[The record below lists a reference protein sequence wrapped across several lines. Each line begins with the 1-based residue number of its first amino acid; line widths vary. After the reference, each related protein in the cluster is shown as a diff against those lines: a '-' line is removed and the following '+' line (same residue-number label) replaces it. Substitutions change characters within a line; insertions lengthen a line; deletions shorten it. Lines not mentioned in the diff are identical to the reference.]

1 MKIVEKETGEKQI
14 SDEKISYEKLKT
26 IVDQLQQQNKF
37 LTEKLMEKESMMMF
51 KRLDYLLMTLNKYE
65 LFDKEFI
72 ENAVKEVQSAL
83 YQPEEN

>member
-65 LFDKEFI
+65 LFDKDFI
-72 ENAVKEVQSAL
+72 ETAVKEVQSAL

>member
-26 IVDQLQQQNKF
+26 IVDQLQKQNKF

-65 LFDKEFI
+65 LFDKDFI
-72 ENAVKEVQSAL
+72 ETAVKEVQSAL